1 MSAMLRPF
9 SLVAIAFFVTALVTA
24 CAAPAAAPPTGSQPA
39 PAPSSAVEGLPSY
52 YPADYGQLVEASRK
66 EPRLVVYSIMSKTNW
81 APVLEDFQK
90 RYPWIDVDSSDLD
103 SATIFDRYY
112 TETAGNVRSADMI
125 ITSSPDAWQEFIQ
138 KGELQAYKSAED
150 DKVPAWSK
158 LAPGV
163 YTVSSDPMV
172 LIWNKRLVAN
182 PPKTLAELAE
192 MATRDPGTYT
202 PGKIVTYEES
212 NATGFSGNWFW
223 AKKTGQDRALQELE
237 AIGKT
242 KPKLESSA
250 GRMVDS
256 TLAGETLIG
265 YFVSTI
271 SVLPRFPAANEILG
285 YSLIGDGTPVIV
297 RGMGLTKSAQAP
309 SSAKLLADFILSEPG
324 QIAWARGGLTPYRPD
339 VADKASVHLD
349 KLAAEVGQ
357 QNLIPFSFDP
367 DLADATKRES
377 FRDRLKQALGR

>member
-1 MSAMLRPF
+1 MLPALLTLIAAF
-9 SLVAIAFFVTALVTA
+9 GASLALA
-24 CAAPAAAPPTGSQPA
+24 CAAPTAAPPPRGDSGQAPPA
-39 PAPSSAVEGLPSY
+39 AEGVPSY

-66 EPRLVVYSIMSKTNW
+66 EPRLIVYSIMSKTNW
-81 APVLEDFQK
+81 APVLEEFQK

-103 SATIFDRYY
+103 SATIFDRYH
-112 TETAGNVRSADMI
+112 TETAGNVRSADLI
-125 ITSSPDAWQEFIQ
+125 ITSSPDAWQDFIQ
-138 KGELQAYKSAED
+138 KGQLQVYRSPED
-150 DKVPAWSK
+150 DKLPAWSK
-158 LAPGV
+158 LAPGI

-172 LIWNKRLVAN
+172 LIWNKRLVPN
-182 PPKTLAELAE
+182 PPKTLAQLAE
-192 MATRDPGTYT
+192 LATRDPGTYT
-202 PGKIVTYEES
+202 PGKIVTYEEA

-223 AKKTGQDRALQELE
+223 AKKLGQDKAIEELA
-237 AIGKT
+237 AIGRT
-242 KPKLESSA
+242 RPKLESSA

-297 RGMGLTKSAQAP
+297 RAMGLTKNAQAP
-309 SSAKLLADFILSEPG
+309 GSAKLLADFILSEQG
-324 QIAWARGGLTPYRPD
+324 QIAWAKGGLTPYRPD

-367 DLADATKRES
+367 DIADATKRES